1 MIRRVRYAL
10 MFGGLANF
18 LALYYVQP
26 LLPGIAGRFG
36 VSPGESAAALSLTT
50 ITMAV
55 ALLFVGPISDMT
67 GRVAIMRA
75 SLLGSALLGI
85 ASAFAPTWHALLVL
99 RGLEGIALAGLPAV
113 ALAYVREETP
123 PRDHVRANATYIM
136 GTALGG
142 AAGRLLPG
150 PVHALWGWQGTTL
163 AVGGVMLVCAAGLW
177 VLLPPSRGFTRSTP
191 SLRGLARNT
200 ALTLRDPAL
209 VALCLVG
216 AATMGAFVGLCNAL
230 TFRLE
235 AAPYLLGGAGALVFL
250 AYPVGV
256 PAPVA
261 AGRLALRRGR
271 GVTVLLGVALLL
283 AGTLLTAAP
292 QLPAIVAGLAVLT
305 FAFLGTHSLVSGWVS
320 DRAQRVGVG
329 VGQAAGLYLLAY
341 YAGSS
346 LFGALAAR
354 RWESGGWSSVIAV
367 SAALAVGA
375 GLLAALA
382 RRFDTLEQVRR
393 RSDAGVRPRGRR
405 AGAGADRGDGRR

>member
-26 LLPGIAGRFG
+26 LLPGIAARFG
-36 VSPGESAAALSLTT
+36 VSPAESAAALSLTT
-50 ITMAV
+50 ITMAL
-55 ALLFVGPISDMT
+55 ALLFIGPISDMT

-75 SLLGSALLGI
+75 SLLGSALLGT

-113 ALAYVREETP
+113 ALAYLREETP
-123 PRDHVRANATYIM
+123 PQAHLRANATFVM
-136 GTALGG
+136 GTAVGG

-150 PVHALWGWQGTTL
+150 PVHALWGWQGATL
-163 AVGGVMLVCAAGLW
+163 VVGGIMLVCAAGLW

-256 PAPVA
+256 PAPIA

-271 GVTVLLGVALLL
+271 GVTVVLGVALLL

-292 QLPAIVAGLAVLT
+292 QLPVIVAGVAVLT
-305 FAFLGTHSLVSGWVS
+305 FAFLGTHALVSGWVS

-329 VGQAAGLYLLAY
+329 VGQATGLYLLAY
-341 YAGSS
+341 YTGSS
-346 LFGALAAR
+346 LFGALAAQ
-354 RWESGGWSSVIAV
+354 RWESGGWSSVITV
-367 SAALAVGA
+367 SAALAAGA
-375 GLLAALA
+375 GLLAVLA
-382 RRFDTLEQVRR
+382 RRFDAQA
-393 RSDAGVRPRGRR
+393 RS
-405 AGAGADRGDGRR
+405 

>member
-1 MIRRVRYAL
+1 MAVIRRVRYAL

-26 LLPGIAGRFG
+26 LLPGIAARFG
-36 VSPGESAAALSLTT
+36 VSPAESAAALSLTT
-50 ITMAV
+50 ITMAL
-55 ALLFVGPISDMT
+55 ALLFIGPISDMT

-75 SLLGSALLGI
+75 SLLGSALLGT

-113 ALAYVREETP
+113 ALAYLREETP
-123 PRDHVRANATYIM
+123 PQAHLRANATFVM
-136 GTALGG
+136 GTAVGG

-150 PVHALWGWQGTTL
+150 PVHALWGWQGATL
-163 AVGGVMLVCAAGLW
+163 VVGGIMLVCAAGLW

-256 PAPVA
+256 PAPIA

-271 GVTVLLGVALLL
+271 GVTVVLGVALLL

-292 QLPAIVAGLAVLT
+292 QLPVIVAGVAVLT
-305 FAFLGTHSLVSGWVS
+305 FAFLGTHALVSGWVS

-329 VGQAAGLYLLAY
+329 VGQATGLYLLAY
-341 YAGSS
+341 YTGSS
-346 LFGALAAR
+346 LFGALAAQ
-354 RWESGGWSSVIAV
+354 RWESGGWSSVITV
-367 SAALAVGA
+367 SAALAAGA
-375 GLLAALA
+375 GLLAVLA
-382 RRFDTLEQVRR
+382 RRFDAQA
-393 RSDAGVRPRGRR
+393 RS
-405 AGAGADRGDGRR
+405 

>member
-26 LLPGIAGRFG
+26 LLPGIAARFG
-36 VSPGESAAALSLTT
+36 VSPAESTAALSLTT
-50 ITMAV
+50 ITMAL

-75 SLLGSALLGI
+75 SLLGSAVLGI
-85 ASAFAPTWHALLVL
+85 AGAFAPTWHALLVL
-99 RGLEGIALAGLPAV
+99 RGLEGITLAGLPAV
-113 ALAYVREETP
+113 ALAYLREETP
-123 PRDHVRANATYIM
+123 PQAHVRANATFVM
-136 GTALGG
+136 GTAVGG
-142 AAGRLLPG
+142 AAARLLPG
-150 PVHALWGWQGTTL
+150 PVHALWGWQGATL

-216 AATMGAFVGLCNAL
+216 AATMGAFVGLWNAL

-235 AAPYLLGGAGALVFL
+235 AAPYLLGGAGVLVFL
-250 AYPVGV
+250 AYPFGV
-256 PAPVA
+256 PAPIA

-271 GVTVLLGVALLL
+271 GATVLLGVALLL
-283 AGTLLTAAP
+283 TGTLLTAAP
-292 QLPAIVAGLAVLT
+292 QLPAIAAGVAVLT

-346 LFGALAAR
+346 VFGALAAQ
-354 RWESGGWSSVIAV
+354 RWESGGWSSVITV
-367 SAALAVGA
+367 SAALAAGA
-375 GLLAALA
+375 GLLAVLA
-382 RRFDTLEQVRR
+382 RRFDAR
-393 RSDAGVRPRGRR
+393 
-405 AGAGADRGDGRR
+405 